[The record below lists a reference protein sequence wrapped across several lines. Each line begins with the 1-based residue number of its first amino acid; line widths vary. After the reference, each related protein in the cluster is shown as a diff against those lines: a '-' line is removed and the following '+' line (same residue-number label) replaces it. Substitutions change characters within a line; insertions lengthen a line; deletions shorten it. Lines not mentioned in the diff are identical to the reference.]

1 MARTATLDGAPLELT
16 ARELALLELLL
27 SSKGRVLSRERIEE
41 KLYGWGQ
48 ELESNALEVHVHHL
62 RKKLGAGFIRTLRG
76 IGYTLGEPA

>member
-1 MARTATLDGAPLELT
+1 MLP
-16 ARELALLELLL
+16 
-27 SSKGRVLSRERIEE
+27 RERIEE

-76 IGYTLGEPA
+76 IGYTLGDPA

>member
-1 MARTATLDGAPLELT
+1 LDGAPLELT

-27 SSKGRVLSRERIEE
+27 SSKGRVLPRELIEE

-48 ELESNALEVHVHHL
+48 ELESNALEVYVHHL